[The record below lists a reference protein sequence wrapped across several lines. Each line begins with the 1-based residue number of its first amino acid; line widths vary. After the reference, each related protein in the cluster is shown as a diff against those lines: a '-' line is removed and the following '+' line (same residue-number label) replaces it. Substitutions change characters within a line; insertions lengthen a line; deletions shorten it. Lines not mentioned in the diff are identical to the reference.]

1 MDPFMKFASVTSD
14 WNKMVSVERGT
25 AAARL
30 SFPTELLNSV
40 TFKQSVETLHA
51 SVSMLTLAAG
61 KAVETL
67 NENGWNERAPGDVKA
82 ILRPAYR
89 AVVQAGM
96 NRARELENQ
105 RVSLIAMRKV
115 DPAVAA
121 EIRQMLRSL
130 KVGEAMGAALNR
142 PDVAAA
148 AVQAWHLTGLPDNLR
163 PQVEDALIRANLADQ
178 FAAQGANFQ
187 VRPTVSDPLAH
198 GPDRA
203 AVERQADLAMSG
215 QKASQNEIKMVGEL
229 LSNAANFVAVAA
241 GISAEAS
248 YELLVAA

>member
-1 MDPFMKFASVTSD
+1 MDPFLKFGSASND
-14 WNKMVSVERGT
+14 RNKMVSVERGS

-40 TFKQSVETLHA
+40 TFKQPVETLHA
-51 SVSMLTLAAG
+51 SVAMLALTAG

-67 NENGWNERAPGDVKA
+67 NENGWNERAPGEVKA

-96 NRARELENQ
+96 DRARELENQ
-105 RVSLIAMRKV
+105 RANLIAMRKI

-121 EIRQMLRSL
+121 ETRQMLRSL

-148 AVQAWHLTGLPDNLR
+148 ALQAWHLTGLPDNLR
-163 PQVEDALIRANLADQ
+163 PQVEDALIRTNLADQ
-178 FAAQGANFQ
+178 FAAQGPNFQ
-187 VRPTVSDPLAH
+187 VRPTASNPLAH
-198 GPDRA
+198 GPDSA
-203 AVERQADLAMSG
+203 AVERQADLAMSA
-215 QKASQNEIKMVGEL
+215 QIASRTEIKMLGEL
-229 LSNAANFVAVAA
+229 LSNAANFAAVAA

-248 YELLVAA
+248 YELLAAA

>member
-1 MDPFMKFASVTSD
+1 MNPFLKFASATNDRS
-14 WNKMVSVERGT
+14 KMVSVERGT

-82 ILRPAYR
+82 MLRPAYR
-89 AVVQAGM
+89 AVVQAGTD
-96 NRARELENQ
+96 RVRELDAQ
-105 RVSLIAMRKV
+105 RADLIAKRKV

-121 EIRQMLRSL
+121 ETRQMLRSL

-178 FAAQGANFQ
+178 FATQGPNFQ

-203 AVERQADLAMSG
+203 AVERQVDLATSG

-229 LSNAANFVAVAA
+229 LSSAANFVAVAA

-248 YELLVAA
+248 YELLTAA